1 VIARPKRQA
10 PDARTQ
16 LVAFARDYAKREAD
30 LERSGERLRAE
41 RDKAIR
47 VAYREGLPM
56 SAIAQVM
63 ELSHQRVSQIVRS

>member
-1 VIARPKRQA
+1 
-10 PDARTQ
+10 
-16 LVAFARDYAKREAD
+16 

-47 VAYREGLPM
+47 VAYRGGLPM
-56 SAIAQVM
+56 SVIAQVM